1 MSLPVILQREA
12 EDQIVASA
20 RWWAKHRS
28 LEQAERWY
36 AGILEAIDSLD
47 KTAARYPL
55 ARENE
60 HFPHELRQMDFGLGS
75 RSTHRVL
82 FVIRPDAVFVLT
94 VRHAAQDDWSPDDE

>member
-20 RWWAKHRS
+20 RWWVKHRS
-28 LEQAERWY
+28 VEQAERWY
-36 AGILEAIDSLD
+36 AGILKAIDSLD
-47 KTAARYPL
+47 KKASQYPL

-60 HFPHELRQMDFGLGS
+60 RFPYELRQMNFGLGN

-82 FVIRPDAVFVLT
+82 FAIRADSVLVLT
-94 VRHAAQDDWSPDDE
+94 VRHVGQDDITPKDL

>member
-20 RWWAKHRS
+20 RWWAEHRS
-28 LEQAERWY
+28 VEQSERWFV
-36 AGILEAIDSLD
+36 GIIKAIDSLD
-47 KTAARYPL
+47 KKASQYPL

-60 HFPHELRQMDFGLGS
+60 HFPYELRQMNFGLGN

-82 FVIRPDAVFVLT
+82 FAIRPDSVSVLT
-94 VRHAAQDDWSPDDE
+94 VRHAAQDEITPGDL